1 MSHEPFSRTIF
12 VLLILQSMKLCDET
26 SVSMNLQ
33 NRETKTGI
41 AFDESWFVFVFLC
54 VCGFQQQ
61 MKSYLLNYFV
71 SSSVEFR
78 NSVRLVLTFENS
90 VYLNV
95 ELWNRTW
102 LINNRRNVQFSKWH
116 WSNIVLSSDVWK
128 FVFLYVT
135 FILVIYLLRFRCS
148 RDNVEHVKKLK
159 RKKNENKI
167 ITSLSPV
174 VSQWPK
180 NTHRQTIVVIG
191 FNRFR
196 IFTNIN
202 C

>member
-116 WSNIVLSSDVWK
+116 WSYIVLSSDVWK
-128 FVFLYVT
+128 FVFLYVI
-135 FILVIYLLRFRCS
+135 FILVIYW
-148 RDNVEHVKKLK
+148 
-159 RKKNENKI
+159 KNQKNKI
-167 ITSLSPV
+167 IT
-174 VSQWPK
+174 
-180 NTHRQTIVVIG
+180 
-191 FNRFR
+191 
-196 IFTNIN
+196 
-202 C
+202 